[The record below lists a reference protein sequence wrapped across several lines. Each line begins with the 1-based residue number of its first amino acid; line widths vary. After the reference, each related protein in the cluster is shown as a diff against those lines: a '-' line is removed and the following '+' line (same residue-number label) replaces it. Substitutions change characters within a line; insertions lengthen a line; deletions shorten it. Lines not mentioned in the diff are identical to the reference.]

1 MRNFKYFENV
11 NDGRLYVYGKTED
24 LKQIFKS
31 IIRKRIKDSENC
43 PFRFRSF
50 GVLED
55 EFYSSNPALEY
66 FNQITT
72 KFGLQY
78 SNAAIITL
86 DPKSYVISVI
96 TSDIFDIFL
105 SKGFFEEI
113 TKLEF
118 DYQKFIDKQYS
129 KSYERAEKLVDYGIA
144 HRIEDGSICFTTENI
159 FGRKYNA
166 TINDDGKGIFL
177 KEQRNDSLSIIMADQ
192 FWLSDAGMLTDPRC
206 AATMFVDVPV
216 VKESIGL

>member
-1 MRNFKYFENV
+1 MRNFKFYENV

-31 IIRKRIKDSENC
+31 ILRKRINDSENC
-43 PFRFRSF
+43 PFRFESY

-55 EFYSSNPALEY
+55 EWSYSNPALEY

-72 KFGLQY
+72 RFGLQY
-78 SNAAIITL
+78 SNAAIML
-86 DPKSYVISVI
+86 DPKSYVIGVI
-96 TSDIFDIFL
+96 NSDTFDSLL
-105 SKGFFEEI
+105 SRGFIEEI
-113 TKLEF
+113 TTLEI

-129 KSYERAEKLVDYGIA
+129 KSYERAEKLVEMNIA
-144 HRIEDGSICFTTENI
+144 HKTEDGSIHFTTENI
-159 FGRKYNA
+159 FGRKYDA

-177 KEQRNDSLSIIMADQ
+177 KEQRRDSLSIIMADQ
-192 FWLSDAGMLTDPRC
+192 FWLSGAGLLTDPRC
-206 AATMFVDVPV
+206 AATMFIDVPV

>member
-11 NDGRLYVYGKTED
+11 NDGRLYIYGKTED

-31 IIRKRIKDSENC
+31 ILRKRIKDTENC

-50 GVLED
+50 GLLED
-55 EFYSSNPALEY
+55 EFSYSNPALEY

-72 KFGLQY
+72 RFGLQY
-78 SNAAIITL
+78 SNAAITL
-86 DPKSYVISVI
+86 DPKSYVIGVI
-96 TSDIFDIFL
+96 SSDTFDSLL
-105 SKGFFEEI
+105 SRGFIEEI
-113 TKLEF
+113 STLEF

-144 HRIEDGSICFTTENI
+144 HRTEDGSIHFTTGDI
-159 FGRKYNA
+159 FGRIYDA

-177 KEQRNDSLSIIMADQ
+177 KEQRSDSLSIIMTDQ
-192 FWLSDAGMLTDPRC
+192 FWLSTTGILTDPRC
-206 AATMFVDVPV
+206 SETMFIDLPV
-216 VKESIGL
+216 VKEWASL

>member
-1 MRNFKYFENV
+1 MKNYKFYEDV
-11 NDGRLYVYGKTED
+11 NDGRLYIYGKTED
-24 LKQIFKS
+24 LKQIFRS
-31 IIRKRIKDSENC
+31 ILRKRINDSKNC

-72 KFGLQY
+72 RFGLQY
-78 SNAAIITL
+78 SNAAITL
-86 DPKSYVISVI
+86 DPKNYAIGVI
-96 TSDIFDIFL
+96 TSDVFDIFL
-105 SKGFFEEI
+105 SKGFIEEI

-144 HRIEDGSICFTTENI
+144 YRTEDGSIHFTTENI
-159 FGRKYNA
+159 FGRMYDA
-166 TINDDGKGIFL
+166 TINDDGKGIVL
-177 KEQRNDSLSIIMADQ
+177 REQRNDSLSIIMVDQ
-192 FWLSDAGMLTDPRC
+192 FWLSTTGMLTDPRC
-206 AATMFVDVPV
+206 AETMFVDLPV
-216 VKESIGL
+216 VKEWAGL

>member
-1 MRNFKYFENV
+1 MTNFKYFENV
-11 NDGRLYVYGKTED
+11 NDGKLYIYGETED
-24 LKQIFKS
+24 LKQIFRS
-31 IIRKRIKDSENC
+31 ILRKRINDSENC
-43 PFRFRSF
+43 PFRFQSY

-55 EFYSSNPALEY
+55 ESSYTNPALEY

-72 KFGLQY
+72 RFGLQY
-78 SNAAIITL
+78 SNAAITL
-86 DPKSYVISVI
+86 DPKSYVIGVI
-96 TSDIFDIFL
+96 SSDTFDSLL
-105 SKGFFEEI
+105 SKGFIEEI

-118 DYQKFIDKQYS
+118 DYQKFIDNQYS

-144 HRIEDGSICFTTENI
+144 HRTEDGSIYFTTENI
-159 FGRKYNA
+159 FGRKYDA

-192 FWLSDAGMLTDPRC
+192 FWLSTTGMLTDSRC
-206 AATMFVDVPV
+206 SGTMFIDVPV

>member
-1 MRNFKYFENV
+1 MRNFKFYENV
-11 NDGRLYVYGKTED
+11 NDGCLYIYGKTKD

-129 KSYERAEKLVDYGIA
+129 KSYERAEKLVEMGIA
-144 HRIEDGSICFTTENI
+144 HKTEDGSIYFTTENI
-159 FGRKYNA
+159 FGRKYDA

-177 KEQRNDSLSIIMADQ
+177 KEQRSDSLSITMADQ
-192 FWLSDAGMLTDPRC
+192 FWLSTTGMLTDPRC
-206 AATMFVDVPV
+206 AEIMFVNLPV
-216 VKESIGL
+216 VKDWTEL

>member
-11 NDGRLYVYGKTED
+11 NDGCLYIYGKTED

-31 IIRKRIKDSENC
+31 ILRKRIKDSENC

-50 GVLED
+50 GILED
-55 EFYSSNPALEY
+55 EFYSSNPELEY

-78 SNAAIITL
+78 SNAAITL
-86 DPKSYVISVI
+86 DPKSYVIGVI

-129 KSYERAEKLVDYGIA
+129 KSYERAEKLVEMNIA
-144 HRIEDGSICFTTENI
+144 HKTEDGSIHFTTGDF
-159 FGRKYNA
+159 FGRIYDA

-177 KEQRNDSLSIIMADQ
+177 KEQRSDSLSITMVDQ
-192 FWLSDAGMLTDPRC
+192 FWLSTTGMLVDPHC
-206 AATMFVDVPV
+206 VAMMSIDLPV
-216 VKESIGL
+216 VKEWAEL

>member
-1 MRNFKYFENV
+1 MKNYKFYENV
-11 NDGRLYVYGKTED
+11 NDGRLYIYGETED

-31 IIRKRIKDSENC
+31 ILRKRINNSENC
-43 PFRFRSF
+43 HFRFESY

-55 EFYSSNPALEY
+55 EWSYSNPALKY

-72 KFGLQY
+72 RFGLQY
-78 SNAAIITL
+78 SNAAITL
-86 DPKSYVISVI
+86 DPKSYVIGVI
-96 TSDIFDIFL
+96 SSDTFDSLL
-105 SKGFFEEI
+105 SRGFIEEI
-113 TKLEF
+113 ATLEF

-144 HRIEDGSICFTTENI
+144 HRTENGSIHFTTENI
-159 FGRKYNA
+159 FGRKYDA

-177 KEQRNDSLSIIMADQ
+177 KEQRRDSLSIIMADQ

-206 AATMFVDVPV
+206 SGTMFIDVPEV
-216 VKESIGL
+216 RKSIGL

>member
-11 NDGRLYVYGKTED
+11 NDGRLYIYGETED

-43 PFRFRSF
+43 PFRFKSF

-55 EFYSSNPALEY
+55 EYYSSNPALEY

-72 KFGLQY
+72 RFGLQY
-78 SNAAIITL
+78 SNAAITI
-86 DPKSYVISVI
+86 DPKNHVIGVIS
-96 TSDIFDIFL
+96 SDVFDIFL
-105 SKGFFEEI
+105 SKGFIEEI

-129 KSYERAEKLVDYGIA
+129 KSYERAEKLVEMNIA
-144 HRIEDGSICFTTENI
+144 HKTEDGSIRFTTGDI
-159 FGRKYNA
+159 FGRMYDA

-177 KEQRNDSLSIIMADQ
+177 KEQRKDSLSIIMADQ
-192 FWLSDAGMLTDPRC
+192 FWLSTTGMLTDPRC
-206 AATMFVDVPV
+206 AATMFVDLPV
-216 VKESIGL
+216 VKDWAEL

>member
-11 NDGRLYVYGKTED
+11 NDGCLYIYGKTED

-31 IIRKRIKDSENC
+31 ILRKRINDSENC
-43 PFRFRSF
+43 PFRFKSY

-55 EFYSSNPALEY
+55 EFSYSNPALEY

-72 KFGLQY
+72 RFGLQY
-78 SNAAIITL
+78 SNAAITL
-86 DPKSYVISVI
+86 DPKSYVIGVI
-96 TSDIFDIFL
+96 SSDSFDSLL
-105 SKGFFEEI
+105 SRGFIEEI
-113 TKLEF
+113 STLEF

-144 HRIEDGSICFTTENI
+144 HRTEDGSIHFTTENI
-159 FGRKYNA
+159 FGRKYDA

-177 KEQRNDSLSIIMADQ
+177 TEQRSDSLSTIMMYQ
-192 FWLSDAGMLTDPRC
+192 FWLSDAGMLTDSRYSG
-206 AATMFVDVPV
+206 TMFIDVPEV
-216 VKESIGL
+216 RKSIGL